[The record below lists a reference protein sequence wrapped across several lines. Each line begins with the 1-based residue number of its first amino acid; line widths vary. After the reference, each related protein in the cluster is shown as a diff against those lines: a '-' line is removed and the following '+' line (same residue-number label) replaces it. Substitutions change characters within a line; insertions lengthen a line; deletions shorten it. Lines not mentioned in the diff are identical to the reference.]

1 MRQPVA
7 LATAAC
13 LALGGVTA
21 AGSTAAVGA
30 PAPARSAE
38 SVQPASVQPAS
49 VRQPLVAAQPA
60 ASSITW
66 GPCRDVSLKQADA
79 ECGFLSV
86 PLDHSRPRSGTI
98 KLALSRVRH
107 TSPAAAYQ
115 GVMLVNPG
123 GPGGSG
129 LNLALL
135 GADVPKHAGD
145 TYDWIGFD
153 PRGVGSSEPALSCIP
168 SYFKGNRPAYVP
180 VTDALLATW
189 KSRAAS
195 YAKACG
201 RNAAKLLPHLKT
213 VDSARDMDAIRAA
226 LGAPKLSYYGFSY
239 GTYLGQVYATLFPS
253 RVRRMVLDS
262 NVDPRDVWY
271 RANLRQDSAFELVM
285 GAWFSW
291 LAKYS
296 SDYQLGS
303 TADEVRQ
310 RFFEEETAL
319 RGHPAQ
325 GVLGPDEWDDAF
337 LLAGYVQATW
347 PGLASAFASWV
358 HHRDATQVIAAYE
371 DFDTPGDDNG
381 YAIYSAVQCT
391 DAPWPKKWSTWA
403 ADSWRLNRS
412 APFLTW
418 GNTWLNA
425 PCLTWPAK
433 PGTPVTVRGGNTSA
447 LLIDETLD
455 AAAPYEGSI
464 EVRRRFPRS
473 SLIAEPG
480 GTTHAGSLRGN
491 ACVDDKIAAYLANGV
506 LPVRRA
512 GVQADAECAPLPQPV
527 PDSAGTATPS
537 PSLLMRVAHPAG
549 AIRH

>member
-1 MRQPVA
+1 MRRIVT
-7 LATAAC
+7 LAAAGC
-13 LALGGVTA
+13 LALGGVSA
-21 AGSTAAVGA
+21 AGTTHAAGA
-30 PAPARSAE
+30 RIPAHSA
-38 SVQPASVQPAS
+38 ASVQTAS
-49 VRQPLVAAQPA
+49 VQAAAVPA
-60 ASSITW
+60 GPAAPGASSITW
-66 GPCRDVSLKQADA
+66 GPCADVSLQQANA

-86 PLDHSRPRSGTI
+86 PLDHSRPGSGTI

-107 TSPAAAYQ
+107 TSPASAYQ

-123 GPGGSG
+123 GPGASG

-135 GADVPKHAGD
+135 GADVPQHAGD

-153 PRGVGSSEPALSCIP
+153 PRGVGSSKPALTCIAG
-168 SYFKGNRPAYVP
+168 YFKGNRPAYVP
-180 VTDALLATW
+180 ATDALLAAW
-189 KSRAAS
+189 RSRAAS
-195 YAKACG
+195 YAKACDTK
-201 RNAAKLLPHLKT
+201 AATLLPHLKT

-226 LGAPKLSYYGFSY
+226 LGAPKLSFYGFSY

-271 RANLRQDSAFELVM
+271 HANLSQDTAFELVM
-285 GAWFSW
+285 GAWFAW

-296 SDYQLGS
+296 SDYQLGT

-319 RGHPAQ
+319 QGHPAK

-337 LLAGYVQATW
+337 VVAGYAQSTW
-347 PGLASAFASWV
+347 PGLATAFANWV

-371 DFDTPGDDNG
+371 DTDTPGNDNG

-391 DAPWPKKWSTWA
+391 DTPWPTTWSTWA

-418 GNTWLNA
+418 ANTWYNA

-447 LLIDETLD
+447 LLVDETLD
-455 AAAPYEGSI
+455 AATPYEGSI
-464 EVRRRFPRS
+464 EVRQRFPRS

-491 ACVDDKIAAYLANGV
+491 ACVDDKIAAYLATGV

-527 PDSAGTATPS
+527 PDTAGTATPS
-537 PSLLMRVAHPAG
+537 SPTLLPRVAHPAG
-549 AIRH
+549 AAGY

>member
-1 MRQPVA
+1 
-7 LATAAC
+7 
-13 LALGGVTA
+13 
-21 AGSTAAVGA
+21 
-30 PAPARSAE
+30 
-38 SVQPASVQPAS
+38 
-49 VRQPLVAAQPA
+49 
-60 ASSITW
+60 
-66 GPCRDVSLKQADA
+66 VSLKQANA

-86 PLDHSRPRSGTI
+86 PLDHSRPTSGTI

-107 TSPAAAYQ
+107 TSAASAYQ

-123 GPGGSG
+123 GPGASG

-135 GADVPKHAGD
+135 GADVPQHAGD

-153 PRGVGSSEPALSCIP
+153 PRGVGSSKPALSCIP
-168 SYFKGNRPAYVP
+168 SYFKGNRPSYVP
-180 VTDALLATW
+180 VTDALLTTW

-201 RNAAKLLPHLKT
+201 RNAATLLPHLKT

-226 LGAPKLSYYGFSY
+226 LGAPKLSFYGFSY
-239 GTYLGQVYATLFPS
+239 GTYLGQVYATLYPS

-262 NVDPRDVWY
+262 NVDPRGVWY
-271 RANLRQDSAFELVM
+271 QDNLDQDPAFELVM

-291 LAKYS
+291 LAKYNG
-296 SDYQLGS
+296 DYQLGT
-303 TADEVRQ
+303 TADEVRRLFYEQ
-310 RFFEEETAL
+310 ETAL
-319 RGHPAQ
+319 QGQPAK
-325 GVLGPDEWDDAF
+325 GVVGPAEWDDAF
-337 LLAGYVQATW
+337 TPAGYAQSTW
-347 PGLASAFASWV
+347 PGLATALANWV
-358 HHRDATQVIAAYE
+358 HRRDATQLVAAYQ
-371 DFDTPGDDNG
+371 DTDTPGDDNG

-418 GNTWLNA
+418 ANAWFNA

-447 LLIDETLD
+447 LLVDETLD
-455 AAAPYEGSI
+455 AATPYEGSI
-464 EVRRRFPRS
+464 EVRQRFPRS

-491 ACVDDKIAAYLANGV
+491 ACVDDKIAAYLATGV

-527 PDSAGTATPS
+527 PDTAGTATPS
-537 PSLLMRVAHPAG
+537 SPTLLPRVAHPAG
-549 AIRH
+549 AAGY